1 MKLRHID
8 YQQLATIVPC
18 DRYSVGY
25 TAKALDLSRVT
36 IHRMIK
42 QGRLAGAE
50 PDVSGSWLIPGAAIL
65 AAVPSAPQPA
75 QKTETPS
82 GRTRRAN
89 NAMARIRGAVKAR

>member
-1 MKLRHID
+1 MKLRHIS
-8 YQQLATIVPC
+8 YETLATIVPS

-25 TAKALDLSRVT
+25 TAKVLDLSRVT

-42 QGRLAGAE
+42 QKRLAGAE
-50 PDVSGSWLIPGAAIL
+50 PDMSGTWLIPGSAIL
-65 AAVPSAPQPA
+65 AAVPSVPQPA

-89 NAMARIRGAVKAR
+89 NALARIRGAAKAR